1 MLELYTKD
9 HLNINYKIKVPMS
22 SIYRTEDIA
31 KLILRITLGLL
42 MLFHG
47 VAKLVDLQTLG
58 FIKNQLEG
66 IGMHPIFAYGVY
78 VGEIV
83 APVLIILGIY
93 SRFGGFIIFINML
106 LAIGLVHMNDLLSLT
121 QCVGWRLELQAF
133 YLIVALVIM
142 LMGSGRYAIKPD

>member
-1 MLELYTKD
+1 
-9 HLNINYKIKVPMS
+9 MS

-58 FIKNQLEG
+58 FIKYQLEG
-66 IGMHPIFAYGVY
+66 IGVHPILSYGVY

-83 APVLIILGIY
+83 APILIILGIY
-93 SRFGGFIIFINML
+93 SRFGGFLIFLNML
-106 LAIGLVHMNDLLSLT
+106 FAIGLMHMSDLLSLT
-121 QCVGWRLELQAF
+121 EHGGWRLELQAF

-142 LMGSGRYAIKPD
+142 LIGSGRYAIKPD